1 MLMIRLQRV
10 GRKHDPTF
18 RVVVTEKARGVRSGR
33 HVEVLGFYDARSGK
47 RSINP
52 ERVRYWLGE
61 GAKLSATIHNFL
73 VDAKLLDA
81 KKINVLPAASPSS
94 APSPAGDEED
104 GISVT
109 PGSIAAEAPKKE
121 KNPEDALDTAV

>member
-47 RSINP
+47 RSISP
-52 ERVRYWLGE
+52 ERVKYWLGE
-61 GAKLSATIHNFL
+61 GAKLSATVHNFL

-81 KKINVLPAASPSS
+81 KKINVLPATRPSREGVRQENIEV
-94 APSPAGDEED
+94 APG
-104 GISVT
+104 GV
-109 PGSIAAEAPKKE
+109 AAEAPKEE
-121 KNPEDALDTAV
+121 KNREDEPGAAAV